1 MQGRPPT
8 QVETDAA
15 ADAAAAASD
24 AAAEAAARANPTP
37 PSQEPEVVELP
48 PGPALTADDL
58 EARLVRLASAIKQPA
73 DTEPAQ
79 VARTLGLPMKPS
91 NHSEI
96 TGIKGPLEAGAY
108 EVEVMTLYR
117 AAPGKHVSIRVE
129 PTKGP
134 GCPLRFNRLRDALTA
149 ATHYELSKGLRFLE
163 PYQTFSSAIA
173 PDLNIF
179 IRLETDSHD
188 APECVKHVTF
198 DLEKADGTPKD

>member
-8 QVETDAA
+8 QAEADAA

-79 VARTLGLPMKPS
+79 VARTLDLPLKPS
-91 NHSEI
+91 NHSKI
-96 TGIKGPLEAGAY
+96 TGLKGALGAGAY

-117 AAPGKHVSIRVE
+117 AAPGKHVAIGVE
-129 PTKGP
+129 PAEGP
-134 GCPLRFNRLRDALTA
+134 NCPLRFKSLHDQLAS
-149 ATHYELSKGLRFLE
+149 ATRYEVSKGPRFLD
-163 PYQTFSSAIA
+163 PFYTFTGTLG
-173 PDLNIF
+173 PDLKIHITLTVDN
-179 IRLETDSHD
+179 HD
-188 APECVKHVTF
+188 TPECVSHVGIN
-198 DLEKADGTPKD
+198 LEESDGKS